1 MEKKTLNFLL
11 KSNFLK
17 RPDLSKCFDKYSF
30 LAWIKDIK
38 TDRFVEVRT
47 EIKKNLKKNL
57 NFYTNNRLL
66 IRLKY

>member
-1 MEKKTLNFLL
+1 M
-11 KSNFLK
+11 K

-47 EIKKNLKKNL
+47 EIKKNLIKNL
-57 NFYTNNRLL
+57 NLY
-66 IRLKY
+66 